1 MFTLHLKAF
10 QQISFCFISNQH
22 EMLVDFLYIIY
33 PHQLIKHFISFFQSW
48 CFIFMYMLDQNPILQ
63 LFKWWFQYRLG
74 PKKIC
79 SQLCIFVYTCVCFSL
94 FYPQFIFVMIFIC
107 SSEVFGQYIVSMKFV
122 KTFAIRLL
130 SILLRSL
137 VIRIFRC

>member
-33 PHQLIKHFISFFQSW
+33 PHQLIKHFISFFSPGALFSCTCLTRIQYCS
-48 CFIFMYMLDQNPILQ
+48 FLSGGSSIDQDPRKFAHSCVFL
-63 LFKWWFQYRLG
+63 
-74 PKKIC
+74 
-79 SQLCIFVYTCVCFSL
+79 YTRVCFSL